1 MNCVNNYKRCVY
13 VRCGLVRD
21 VRGEVMKFCS
31 YVDVKQWML
40 YVVVLFYLVY
50 MWVQFLFFF
59 LWHGVLKFFWS
70 YVNVNFKTGG
80 WNFIMW
86 FPVNIKPVRQSR
98 GWGTKFRKLS
108 YFAKQM
114 NKINKWMNKNFHPLI
129 YENFY
134 LRAMRFTANKKL
146 FYLRARRDMPVPQRT
161 MSRDHSSCE
170 AAGFWGGKGR
180 GGET

>member
-1 MNCVNNYKRCVY
+1 MWPSTWCKGWSYEILFV
-13 VRCGLVRD
+13 CGCQAMD
-21 VRGEVMKFCS
+21 VVCGGFILLSVHVS
-31 YVDVKQWML
+31 SV
-40 YVVVLFYLVY
+40 FY
-50 MWVQFLFFF
+50 FFF

-86 FPVNIKPVRQSR
+86 FPVNIEPVRQSR

-129 YENFY
+129 YENLY

-146 FYLRARRDMPVPQRT
+146 FYLRARRDMRVPQRT